1 MPDTIVTAEP
11 VSALARRITE
21 FDSEIVITSVERSA
35 FNEAKGIEYINEL
48 SVTDPLILHVV
59 LEQK

>member
-11 VSALARRITE
+11 ASALVRRIND
-21 FDSEIVITSVERSA
+21 FDAEIVITALERSA
-35 FNEAKGIEYINEL
+35 FNEAKGIECIGQL